1 MMSIFAK
8 RKKVSS
14 EDKFA
19 DLIRRFFIFIDVTLI
34 GTRFPKTK
42 QPNQLNGNLV
52 NDEIDDEIKKYLV
65 EDAGNMF
72 TLAKETTDNIMD
84 SFKEIIDILLHL

>member
-1 MMSIFAK
+1 MSIFAK

-19 DLIRRFFIFIDVTLI
+19 DLIRRFVIFIDVTLI
-34 GTRFPKTK
+34 STRFPKTK

-52 NDEIDDEIKKYLV
+52 NDEIDE
-65 EDAGNMF
+65 
-72 TLAKETTDNIMD
+72 
-84 SFKEIIDILLHL
+84 

>member
-1 MMSIFAK
+1 MSIFAK

-19 DLIRRFFIFIDVTLI
+19 DLIRRFVIFIDIILM
-34 GTRFPKTK
+34 GSRFPKTK